1 MKKKIKALL
10 PIMLILLIFA
20 SASSYNLISSIS
32 NYVRLVNYVGIV
44 RGASQRLIKL
54 ETNGRQENGM
64 LLYVDEIV
72 QELQSGEGKYGLV
85 RVDYGQYNDN
95 LDRLNRQWELVKEQI
110 YEVREGADKGEI
122 LDSSE
127 NLFEIAND
135 TVFSIENYSR
145 DQAARL
151 MAFIASNALV
161 CIGLFIFLVVH
172 YAREYF
178 SMKRHTEELTDKAGR
193 DELTGAYNLRK
204 FMDEVQAVLNT
215 NPQKIAIQYIDFEN
229 FKYVNDVFGYEYGDS
244 ILKKYAL
251 IMAETLREGEFA
263 ARSMADRFLVLRHYT
278 TREQLFQMQKQV
290 DRRFLEETEL
300 LPRQHSITI
309 ACGFCCLED
318 AGDGMDAK
326 ALVNRAN
333 YAQKTVKNNPVSHYA
348 FYNESIRERM
358 ILERQM
364 QERMEEGLAKKEF
377 IVYMQPKVL
386 PGDGAIR
393 GAEAL
398 VRWRLP
404 DGTILPPGQFIPVF
418 EKNREIGR
426 LDQYVFEEVCCWLRN
441 RLDQGRPIVPVSV
454 NVSKVRFYTPDFVE
468 SYIAIKNRYGI
479 PDQMLEI
486 EFTESVVFENQVYM
500 REIVKALHDNG
511 FTCSLDDFGTGYSSL
526 GVLKNMPFDTLKL
539 DGSFFRDSKD
549 VDRERMI
556 ISGVIAMIQN
566 LKIKAVAE
574 GVEMEEQV
582 EFLHNIGCDLIQGY
596 FYYKPMPLD
605 ALEFLLDE
613 EKPQP

>member
-1 MKKKIKALL
+1 MKKKIKVLL

-20 SASSYNLISSIS
+20 SASSYSLVSSIS
-32 NYVRLVNYVGIV
+32 NYVTLVNYVGIV

-54 ETNGRQENGM
+54 ETNGRQENE
-64 LLYVDEIV
+64 LLIYVDEIV
-72 QELQSGEGKYGLV
+72 QELQNGEGKYGLV
-85 RVDYGQYNDN
+85 HVDYEQYNDN
-95 LDRLNRQWELVKEQI
+95 LDRLNRQWELVKAQI
-110 YEVREGADKGEI
+110 YEVRDGADQDEI

-127 NLFEIAND
+127 SLFEIAND

-145 DQAARL
+145 NQAARL
-151 MAFIASNALV
+151 MAFIACNALV

-178 SMKRHTEELTDKAGR
+178 SMKRHTEELKDKAGR
-193 DELTGAYNLRK
+193 DELTGTYNQRK
-204 FMDEVQAVLNT
+204 FMDEVQAVLDT
-215 NPQKIAIQYIDFEN
+215 KPEKIAIQYIDFEN

-251 IMAETLREGEFA
+251 ILSETLREGDFV
-263 ARSMADRFLVLRHYT
+263 ARSMADRFLVLRNYIS
-278 TREQLFQMQKQV
+278 REQLFQVQRQV
-290 DRRFLEETEL
+290 DQRFLEEAEL

-318 AGDGMDAK
+318 AGEGMDAK

-364 QERMEEGLAKKEF
+364 RERMEEGLAKKEF
-377 IVYMQPKVL
+377 IVYMQPKVS
-386 PGDGAIR
+386 PEDGAVR

-418 EKNREIGR
+418 EKSREIGR
-426 LDQYVFEEVCCWLRN
+426 LDQYVFAEVCCWIRK

-468 SYIAIKNRYGI
+468 SYVAIKNQYKI
-479 PDQMLEI
+479 PDQVLEI
-486 EFTESVVFENQVYM
+486 EFTESVAFENQVYM
-500 REIVKALHDNG
+500 RDIVKELHNNG

-526 GVLKNMPFDTLKL
+526 GVLKNMSFDVLKL

-549 VDRERMI
+549 VERERKI
-556 ISGVIAMIQN
+556 INGVIAIIQS
-566 LKIKAVAE
+566 LKIQAVAE
-574 GVEMEEQV
+574 GVEHKEQV
-582 EFLHNIGCDLIQGY
+582 EFLQNIGCNLIQGY
-596 FYYKPMPLD
+596 YYYKPMPLD
-605 ALEFLLDE
+605 AFEYLLDE
-613 EKPQP
+613 EKPQL